1 MNTPKYA
8 GPKRLLLMFGLIQI
22 CIFAFGA
29 VTEKTGE
36 TLNNIRNNRYL
47 AESLRLQDLARQAF
61 AVGDYD
67 GALKNAENAEKAAS
81 ASDLYV
87 GQQVKIYVS
96 DNKMDDALKRL
107 AWADLAEAKRYF
119 PDEFYDAKTYYNLGL
134 IAKNARKWDDT
145 IENANKVIKTL
156 AAFTAPP
163 EEASVMY
170 TVPAADS
177 GRTVERIGIRSE
189 PALPEKIMARQ
200 EALPVEDN
208 KKPDKGTPLPAQYT
222 VRAWDKS
229 GDCFWNIAGR
239 SWVYGDPRRWPLL
252 YQANKNKIPNP
263 KNPDLI
269 EEGMVMDIPSV
280 NGEERSGLWSP
291 GAVYAPLKK

>member
-1 MNTPKYA
+1 MNIPKYA

-36 TLNNIRNNRYL
+36 TLSNIRNNRYL
-47 AESLRLQDLARQAF
+47 AESLRLQALARQAF
-61 AVGDYD
+61 AIGDYD
-67 GALKNAENAEKAAS
+67 GAIKNADNAEKAAA

-87 GQQVKIYVS
+87 GQQVKIYTA
-96 DNKMDDALKRL
+96 DNKMVDALERL
-107 AWADLAEAKRYF
+107 GWADSAEAKRYF
-119 PDEFYDAKTYYNLGL
+119 PNEFYDAKTYYNLGL

-163 EEASVMY
+163 ETASVMD
-170 TVPAADS
+170 TVPVADS
-177 GRTVERIGIRSE
+177 GGTAERIGITAE
-189 PALPEKIMARQ
+189 PALPERIAARQ
-200 EALPVEDN
+200 EVLPVEDD
-208 KKPDKGTPLPAQYT
+208 KKSDKGTPLPAQYT
-222 VRAWDKS
+222 VRSWDKS

-252 YQANKNKIPNP
+252 YQANKNRIPNP

-280 NGEERSGLWSP
+280 NGEERNGHWSP
-291 GAVYAPLKK
+291 DAVYAPLKK